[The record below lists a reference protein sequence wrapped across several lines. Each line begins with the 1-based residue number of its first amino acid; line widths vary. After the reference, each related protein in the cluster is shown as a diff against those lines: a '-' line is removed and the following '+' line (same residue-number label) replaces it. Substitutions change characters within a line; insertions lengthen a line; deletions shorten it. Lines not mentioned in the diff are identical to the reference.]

1 LINANQ
7 KELSMQHAVRNR
19 ATIRVADRTDVSGRV
34 TADEV
39 NLDRF
44 HNRIGKVCALVAARY
59 KVYLSAAT
67 MILIVTLAVP
77 ASAQKQVLF
86 SGAFQGLEIHIPL
99 GATTVKNQ
107 GSTTGIATVLGQ
119 FSLTY
124 DETVTLNTTPIEGTG
139 TANLF
144 NANGD
149 SISMTIFE
157 TLTLPTTIVPPGGT
171 PVGSIMGT
179 YTIIGGTGRFARA
192 TGVFYVQ
199 RVSNLGGPTFT
210 GGVIHDGTIII
221 SNAENA
227 Q

>member
-1 LINANQ
+1 
-7 KELSMQHAVRNR
+7 MQHAVHNR
-19 ATIRVADRTDVSGRV
+19 ATIRVADRTDVSCRA

-44 HNRIGKVCALVAARY
+44 HNRIARVCALVAARS

-124 DETVTLNTTPIEGTG
+124 DETVDTSILPLTGKG

-144 NANGD
+144 NSYGD
-149 SISMTIFE
+149 SISMTISE
-157 TLTLPTTIVPPGGT
+157 TLTFPTTIVPPGGT
-171 PVGSIMGT
+171 PVGSITGT
-179 YTIIGGTGRFARA
+179 YTIIGGTGRFAGA
-192 TGVFYVQ
+192 TGIFYVQ
-199 RVSNLGGPTFT
+199 RSSNLGGPTFT
-210 GGVIHDGTIII
+210 GGVIHDGIITL
-221 SNAENA
+221 SHAENA